1 MAYDI
6 DEFREDILD
15 HLSKEGSLVQWCDKP
30 DRPSYRTIMRWQ
42 DENKDFGIECARARE
57 VAAELSMQRH
67 NSIIAGVLNQT
78 IAPDV
83 ARVALSG
90 LQWRA
95 PKLAPRKYGDRVD
108 LNHGGQEQ
116 NPITIEVKRTIVDPD
131 ADNG

>member
-6 DEFREDILD
+6 EEYRESILE
-15 HLSKEGSLVQWCDKP
+15 HLSKEGSLVQWCNEP
-30 DRPSYRTIMRWQ
+30 NRPSYRTIMRWQ
-42 DENKDFGIECARARE
+42 DENKAFGIECARARE
-57 VAAELSMQRH
+57 VAAELAMQRH
-67 NSIIAGVLNQT
+67 NSIIEGVLSSN
-78 IAPDV
+78 IPPDI

-108 LNHGGQEQ
+108 LNHGGQEN
-116 NPITIEVKRTIVDPD
+116 NPVTIEVKRTIVDPD